1 MVSGSVNGLA
11 SRLPGMSPA
20 TPKDDASRV
29 RRRDEI
35 ATAAIE
41 VLATKGFRGL
51 THRAV
56 DEAAG
61 LGPGSVNYHA
71 PTRSRLLHLAL
82 GQLFARDFEIAGATF
97 GSLVDAKPLTVDVV
111 VSRIVD
117 FIQAMTTGDAAKRVI
132 ARSIMLGEAQHDH
145 EVRELFDTQRGAFV
159 TYTQWIVASL
169 DSEDPQAEAETL
181 VVMIEGLI
189 QRQVLIG
196 SRLPRSLVEQMLR
209 TVVATSPIVAD

>member
-1 MVSGSVNGLA
+1 MKSTI
-11 SRLPGMSPA
+11 RLTTTS
-20 TPKDDASRV
+20 T
-29 RRRDEI
+29 
-35 ATAAIE
+35 
-41 VLATKGFRGL
+41 
-51 THRAV
+51 
-56 DEAAG
+56 
-61 LGPGSVNYHA
+61 
-71 PTRSRLLHLAL
+71 
-82 GQLFARDFEIAGATF
+82 
-97 GSLVDAKPLTVDVV
+97 
-111 VSRIVD
+111 VD

>member
-1 MVSGSVNGLA
+1 MT
-11 SRLPGMSPA
+11 PA
-20 TPKDDASRV
+20 RPKDDESRV

-41 VLATKGFRGL
+41 VLANRGLRGL

-56 DEAAG
+56 DAAAG

-71 PTRSRLLHLAL
+71 PTRGRLLHLAL
-82 GQLFARDFEIAGATF
+82 GQLFVRDFEVAGATF
-97 GSLVDAKPLTVDVV
+97 GSLVDVKPLTVDVV

-117 FIQAMTTGDAAKRVI
+117 FIDAMTSGDAAKRVI
-132 ARSIMLGEAQHDH
+132 ARHIMLGEAQHDD
-145 EVRELFDTQRGAFV
+145 EIRGLFDNQRSAFV

-169 DSEDPQAEAETL
+169 DSEDPPSDAETL
-181 VVMIEGLI
+181 VVMIEGLV

-196 SRLPRSLVEQMLR
+196 SRLSPTFIEQMLR
-209 TVVATSPIVAD
+209 TIVVASPLTED

>member
-1 MVSGSVNGLA
+1 
-11 SRLPGMSPA
+11 MSPA

-71 PTRSRLLHLAL
+71 PTRGHLLHLAL
-82 GQLFARDFEIAGATF
+82 GQLFARDFETAGATF
-97 GSLVDAKPLTVDVV
+97 GSLVDVKPLTEDAV

-117 FIQAMTTGDAAKRVI
+117 FIHAMTTGDAAKRVI
-132 ARSIMLGEAQHDH
+132 ARAIMLGEAQHDR

-159 TYTQWIVASL
+159 SYTQWIVASL
-169 DSEDPQAEAETL
+169 DSEDPQADAETL

-209 TVVATSPIVAD
+209 TIIRSSPMMAD

>member
-1 MVSGSVNGLA
+1 
-11 SRLPGMSPA
+11 MSPA
-20 TPKDDASRV
+20 SPKDDESRV

-56 DEAAG
+56 DAAAG

-82 GQLFARDFEIAGATF
+82 GELFARDFEIAGATF
-97 GSLVDAKPLTVDVV
+97 GSLVDTKPLGVDIVV
-111 VSRIVD
+111 ARIAD
-117 FIQAMTTGDAAKRVI
+117 FIEAMTTGDAAKRVI
-132 ARSIMLGEAQHDH
+132 ARSIMLGEAQHDR
-145 EVRELFDTQRGAFV
+145 EVRELFDTQRSTFV
-159 TYTQWIVASL
+159 TFTQWIVASL
-169 DSEDPQAEAETL
+169 DSQDPQAVAETL

-196 SRLPRSLVEQMLR
+196 LPLARPFVEQMLR
-209 TVVATSPIVAD
+209 TIVGASTLVVD

>member
-1 MVSGSVNGLA
+1 
-11 SRLPGMSPA
+11 MSPA

-35 ATAAIE
+35 ATAAID

-97 GSLVDAKPLTVDVV
+97 GSLVDVKPLTVDVV
-111 VSRIVD
+111 VTRIVD

-132 ARSIMLGEAQHDH
+132 ARAIMLGEAQHDR

-159 TYTQWIVASL
+159 TFAQWIVASL

-209 TVVATSPIVAD
+209 TIVGSSALIAE

>member
-1 MVSGSVNGLA
+1 MRSAYS
-11 SRLPGMSPA
+11 
-20 TPKDDASRV
+20 KDDESRV

-41 VLATKGFRGL
+41 VLATQGLRGL

-56 DEAAG
+56 DAAAG

-82 GQLFARDFEIAGATF
+82 GQLFVRDFEVAGATF
-97 GSLVDAKPLTVDVV
+97 GTLVDVKPLTVDVV
-111 VSRIVD
+111 ISHIID
-117 FIQAMTTGDAAKRVI
+117 FIDAMTSADAVKRVI
-132 ARSIMLGEAQHDH
+132 ARHIMLGEAQHDD
-145 EVRELFDTQRGAFV
+145 EIRELFDSQRAAFV

-169 DSEDPQAEAETL
+169 DSEDPPSDAETL
-181 VVMIEGLI
+181 VVMIEGLV

-196 SRLPRSLVEQMLR
+196 SRLSPTFIEQMLR
-209 TVVATSPIVAD
+209 KIIVASPLVEG

>member
-1 MVSGSVNGLA
+1 MVSGSVNGSGSTL
-11 SRLPGMSPA
+11 SGM
-20 TPKDDASRV
+20 TPVPPRDDESRV

-56 DEAAG
+56 DAAAG

-82 GQLFARDFEIAGATF
+82 GQLFARDFETAGATF
-97 GSLVDAKPLTVDVV
+97 GSLVDVKPLTVDIV
-111 VSRIVD
+111 VSRIAD
-117 FIQAMTTGDAAKRVI
+117 FVEAMTTGDAAKRVI
-132 ARSIMLGEAQHDH
+132 ARSIMLGEAQHDR
-145 EVRELFDTQRGAFV
+145 EIRELFDTQRTSFI
-159 TYTQWIVASL
+159 TFTQWIVASL
-169 DSEDPQAEAETL
+169 ASEDPTSVAETV

-196 SRLPRSLVEQMLR
+196 SRLPRSFVEQMLR
-209 TVVATSPIVAD
+209 TIVGASTLVAE